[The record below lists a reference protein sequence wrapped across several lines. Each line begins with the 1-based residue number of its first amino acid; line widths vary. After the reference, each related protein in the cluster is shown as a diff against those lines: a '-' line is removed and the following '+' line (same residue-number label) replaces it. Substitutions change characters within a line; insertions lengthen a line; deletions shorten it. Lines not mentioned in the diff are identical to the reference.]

1 MIIESGLV
9 KAGLVKTGLV
19 RAISNIN
26 TRYYRRNEG
35 TTDYATIPEVALA
48 GHFVIEF
55 DLLVTSFAGG
65 VKVMDGGTDGGADR
79 LDVNITALG
88 VFDVRDYFKSYV
100 NGVAGATVV
109 LNQLNKIRIVR
120 DATDAN
126 QSTRFLDI
134 LLARVNNTGNNLPG
148 ILANLKIWDNGTL
161 IRDYPLDDNSDIL
174 RNRATVLGAELWNG
188 VSDFPADTNVTAATG
203 TTAGASYLTT
213 ISGLSGGE
221 DFRFSGQSGF
231 ESVGNGVFVLTAPG
245 SSMQFRSIG
254 VPESGVTI
262 SIRQADGYGT
272 VINGNASD
280 WGLFQQQATG
290 EWLGQELLVNH
301 DFSQGDTGWSK
312 DAAWTI
318 ASGQAVINNLSGID
332 QDLWQES
339 LIREGAT
346 CRFVVDALIVSAG
359 ECHRKLNGDTPDV
372 PITTA
377 GISAVDLVS
386 GPTGNV
392 RSGLDAYPL
401 FSGVINSVSVK
412 EVLNVA

>member
-26 TRYYRRNEG
+26 TRYLRRNEG
-35 TTDYATIPEVALA
+35 TTDYISHSAATVDRIVMDVYPSA
-48 GHFVIEF
+48 GNVG
-55 DLLVTSFAGG
+55 LPTGAPAVTNNVLQTIDFAYTGTISELYKNGASYFAGIMAN
-65 VKVMDGGTDGGADR
+65 VKYY
-79 LDVNITALG
+79 L
-88 VFDVRDYFKSYV
+88 
-100 NGVAGATVV
+100 
-109 LNQLNKIRIVR
+109 
-120 DATDAN
+120 
-126 QSTRFLDI
+126 
-134 LLARVNNTGNNLPG
+134 
-148 ILANLKIWDNGTL
+148 NGTL

-174 RNRATVLGAELWNG
+174 RNRATVLGGELWNG

-254 VPESGVTI
+254 VSESGVTI

-290 EWLGQELLVNH
+290 EWLGPELVVNGGFDTDSDWVKGAGWSIGDGVASGDGLQVSASNIQQNNILNIGTVGRLRYELLNISVGSIQPVLGGSGAGLLRTINGAYAE
-301 DFSQGDTGWSK
+301 DVTVAGDS
-312 DAAWTI
+312 
-318 ASGQAVINNLSGID
+318 NLYMQQKSLFNGSID
-332 QDLWQES
+332 
-339 LIREGAT
+339 
-346 CRFVVDALIVSAG
+346 
-359 ECHRKLNGDTPDV
+359 N
-372 PITTA
+372 
-377 GISAVDLVS
+377 
-386 GPTGNV
+386 
-392 RSGLDAYPL
+392 
-401 FSGVINSVSVK
+401 VSVK